1 MLQSTDCVSI
11 FIRFAHVD
19 KQVFTILLWTNFS
32 KFIRGDRPQ
41 TWDWTQAWTWPLKR
55 KLKKGKWVSVLI
67 ENKCLTSYIYFAN
80 SWFSK
85 DFSFCIFILT
95 STITSGE
102 LVCFV
107 LFFPPAIIDLVT
119 FTQGLTLVR
128 YWNSKN
134 ALVTFSLSGLLR
146 NTEDLHTILFYDDFL
161 PPENQHQ

>member
-1 MLQSTDCVSI
+1 M
-11 FIRFAHVD
+11 
-19 KQVFTILLWTNFS
+19 WTNRFS
-32 KFIRGDRPQ
+32 PFCFEQ
-41 TWDWTQAWTWPLKR
+41 TFQSLSGETGYRLGTGLGPGRDHSKI

-85 DFSFCIFILT
+85 DFKFCIFILT
-95 STITSGE
+95 STITSGQ

-146 NTEDLHTILFYDDFL
+146 NTEDLHKILFYNDFL